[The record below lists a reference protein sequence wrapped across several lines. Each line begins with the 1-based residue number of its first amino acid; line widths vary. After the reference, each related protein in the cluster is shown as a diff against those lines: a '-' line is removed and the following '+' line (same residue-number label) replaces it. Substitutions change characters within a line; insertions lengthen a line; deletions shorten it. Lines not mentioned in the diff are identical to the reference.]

1 MYYKFIT
8 AYRTS
13 FSGFD
18 VVMKWEAVSK
28 YKSEIKPYP
37 HPRSLEGIRSL
48 AIMRGTQ
55 AGFKYAEAFHL
66 IREFKR

>member
-1 MYYKFIT
+1 
-8 AYRTS
+8 
-13 FSGFD
+13 
-18 VVMKWEAVSK
+18 MKWEAVSK